1 MKQRQL
7 ITQKT
12 STAPTT
18 VVSANIL
25 QCSTEE
31 LYEYIDRLVQENPV
45 VDVDSASRQ
54 EQSLLYTRRADWLRK
69 ESSPSRSV
77 SDERGENEYTNE
89 MWDMR
94 SESGLTLAQQIMLQL
109 KSIKLNPEQLRIA
122 TYIANNLDEDGFVSE
137 DIDETAEHLD
147 VDPVEVCEVLEI
159 MQQQLEPAGV
169 CAFDS
174 RSALCLQV
182 DRLKADELC
191 KKIINEYLEDVA
203 KDKPGSIACSLKQ
216 STRRVAACCELIRSL
231 NPFPCRCI
239 ASEDSTCYIYHA
251 DIIVTV
257 DNGVIHAELSDS
269 SSPKIILNNYYMD
282 LRARS
287 EDQDVNEYLDG
298 KIQQAQWIQ
307 RCIAKRRDMLSSL
320 GSIIT
325 KNQADFFLFGAER
338 LAPMAM
344 ADVAKELGV
353 HESTVSR
360 AVRSKYLQCSH
371 GLFPLNYFF
380 PSAVHVNRDQIVS
393 SHQIKAQIKKLIDE
407 EDKRFPLNDRII
419 ADILEDI
426 GLNVSRRTVAKYRDA
441 LGIDPASKRCCK

>member
-7 ITQKT
+7 ITQKIA
-12 STAPTT
+12 TAPTT

-25 QCSTEE
+25 QSSTDE

-45 VDVDSASRQ
+45 VDLDSTSRQ
-54 EQSLLYTRRADWLRK
+54 EQSMVFSQRADWLRR
-69 ESSPSRSV
+69 ESGPSHASV
-77 SDERGENEYTNE
+77 DEHADNEYTNE

-94 SESGLTLAQQIMLQL
+94 SETGLTLPQQIMLQL
-109 KSIKLNPEQLRIA
+109 NAIKLSPEQLRIA
-122 TYIANNLDEDGFVSE
+122 IYIANNLDEDGFVSE
-137 DIDETAEHLD
+137 DIDETARHLS

-174 RSALCLQV
+174 RNALCIQV
-182 DRLKADELC
+182 DRLQADELC
-191 KKIINEYLEDVA
+191 KKIINEHLEDVA
-203 KDKPGSIACSLKQ
+203 RGKPGAIACALKQ
-216 STRRVAACCELIRSL
+216 NARRVAACCELIRSL
-231 NPFPCRCI
+231 NPFPCRCLT
-239 ASEDSTCYIYHA
+239 SEDSTCYIYHA

-257 DNGVIHAELSDS
+257 ENGVVRAELSDS
-269 SSPKIILNNYYMD
+269 SSPKIILNNYYMN
-282 LRARS
+282 LRAS
-287 EDQDVNEYLDG
+287 SADQDVNEYLDN

-320 GSIIT
+320 AQIII
-325 KNQADFFLFGAER
+325 KHQADFFLFGAER
-338 LAPMAM
+338 LAPLAM
-344 ADVAKELGV
+344 ADVAQELGV

-360 AVRSKYLQCSH
+360 AVRSKYLQCAH

-380 PSAVHVNRDQIVS
+380 PNAVHVNRDQIVS

-407 EDKRFPLNDRII
+407 EDKSSPLNDRII

-441 LGIDPASKRCCK
+441 LGIEPASKRCCK